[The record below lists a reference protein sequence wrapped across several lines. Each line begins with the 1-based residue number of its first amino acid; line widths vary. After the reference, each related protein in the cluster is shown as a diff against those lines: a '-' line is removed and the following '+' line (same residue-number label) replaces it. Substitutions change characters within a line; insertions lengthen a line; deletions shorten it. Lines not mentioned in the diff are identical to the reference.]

1 MQLEKNNSGQLAGG
15 LPYLNVKGLAKT
27 KLSKSVY
34 DAGWGQLRFQ
44 LTYKARWAGKHLVV
58 VGRFFPSTRLC
69 PVCGAVK
76 RDLTLADRTWTCE
89 CGATHDRDLNAARN
103 IRDQGLKLLLA
114 GGSTD
119 SLNASGE
126 SVSPATRGHG
136 SVKEEA
142 PPLAAG

>member
-15 LPYLNVKGLAKT
+15 LPYLNVKGLSRT
-27 KLSKSVY
+27 KIAKSVH
-34 DAGWGQLRFQ
+34 DAGWAELRFQ

-58 VGRFFPSTRLC
+58 VGRFFPSSRLC
-69 PVCGAVK
+69 GACGAVNG
-76 RDLTLADRTWTCE
+76 DLTLSDRVWTCD

-119 SLNASGE
+119 SINASRE
-126 SVSPATRGHG
+126 LVSPATRGHG
-136 SVKEEA
+136 SMTEEA
-142 PPLAAG
+142 PALAPG